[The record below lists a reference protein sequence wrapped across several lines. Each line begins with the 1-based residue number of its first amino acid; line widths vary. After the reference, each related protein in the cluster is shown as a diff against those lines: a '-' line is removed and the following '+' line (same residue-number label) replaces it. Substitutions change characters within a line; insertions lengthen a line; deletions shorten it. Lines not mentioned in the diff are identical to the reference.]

1 MTLHVLFWIQYIV
14 PSHLGFPMNMGK
26 KIIDDNRHKVMT
38 IPNIDFR
45 SRCNKNVKRSCT
57 GTLLLGIAPGLPPF
71 IVDGIVTGFIR
82 GLPVTSTFKLLIIFS
97 SWLLLPIWSLV
108 SKNRRSMIQ
117 WNGTVF
123 KYFVHITCHEVWFH
137 KLEAPR
143 RLQSLTW
150 FSIWHLKLIENGGVT
165 HNFENGPPKD
175 HFNSNFWAKDFDVIF
190 IS

>member
-1 MTLHVLFWIQYIV
+1 MTLHVLFWIQYII

-71 IVDGIVTGFIR
+71 IVDGIGTGFLR

-97 SWLLLPIWSLV
+97 S
-108 SKNRRSMIQ
+108 
-117 WNGTVF
+117 
-123 KYFVHITCHEVWFH
+123 
-137 KLEAPR
+137 
-143 RLQSLTW
+143 
-150 FSIWHLKLIENGGVT
+150 
-165 HNFENGPPKD
+165 
-175 HFNSNFWAKDFDVIF
+175 
-190 IS
+190 